1 MTHLITHDALHRLN
15 ATQNLPLLAALA
27 VRFANVVVSWETR
40 RRTRLHLKDLDD
52 HLLRDVGLTRDQAR
66 TESSRVFW
74 QL

>member
-1 MTHLITHDALHRLN
+1 MAHPLTHDALLRLN
-15 ATQNLPLLAALA
+15 AAHKLPVLAALA

-52 HLLRDVGLTRDQAR
+52 HLLRDIGLTRAEAR
-66 TESSRVFW
+66 TEASRLFW